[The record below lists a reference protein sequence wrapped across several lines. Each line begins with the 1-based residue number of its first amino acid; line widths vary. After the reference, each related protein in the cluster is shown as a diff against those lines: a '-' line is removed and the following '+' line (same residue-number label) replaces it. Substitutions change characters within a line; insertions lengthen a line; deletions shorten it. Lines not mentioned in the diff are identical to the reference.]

1 MSLFNVTPA
10 GLVTVDSSEIRKEF
24 EEAYKQALGGE
35 ISTDS
40 GTIEGYLIDNDTKFL
55 TYAQQESANIANSF
69 SVLTAKGRALDVVAG
84 LWGYYRKAGEKTVVN
99 AVLTGSS
106 GTVIRA
112 GSVASAGG
120 VNYVL
125 LVTVTIGTAG
135 TVSAQFQCVES
146 GAITCAPS
154 ALNEIITT
162 TKGWDAITNNQAGI
176 VGYDE
181 ETDEQFR
188 ARITANWLNI
198 RSIGT
203 LGAIMDSV
211 AQINGVLSALV
222 RENMSNNEITIDNVV
237 LSPHS
242 IYLAVVGGK
251 AEDIARTLYNKKTS
265 GAGTNG
271 GTTISY
277 TDPSNGVVQNYQIK
291 RADILPV
298 HIKIIYSNNY
308 YTPVDVNE
316 KIKSTLINY
325 ISGGLSIGQTISGN
339 MLSLAFENFEYANIL
354 SIKLSLD
361 GQAWNDYISATIE
374 QMPDV
379 APENILVEEA

>member
-10 GLVTVDSSEIRKEF
+10 GLVTVDSSEIREEL

-55 TYAQQESANIANSF
+55 TYAQQEAANIANSF

-106 GTVIRA
+106 GTVINA
-112 GSVASAGG
+112 GSIAAAGD
-120 VNYVL
+120 VQYNL
-125 LVTVTIGTAG
+125 LDTVTIGTTG
-135 TVSAQFQCVES
+135 TVSAQFQCAES
-146 GAITCAPS
+146 GAVTCPPS

-162 TKGWDAITNNQAGI
+162 TSGWDAVTNNQAGI

-181 ETDEQFR
+181 EIDEQFR

-198 RSIGT
+198 RSTGT

-211 AQINGVLSALV
+211 AQLNGVLSAIV
-222 RENMSNNEITIDNVV
+222 RENMTNNEISIDNVT

-242 IYLAVVGGK
+242 IYLAVVGGD
-251 AEDIARTLYNKKTS
+251 AEAIAKTLYNKKTA
-265 GAGTNG
+265 GADTNG
-271 GTTISY
+271 NTVVSY
-277 TDPSNGVVQNYQIK
+277 TDPVTGVVQTYKIR

-298 HIKIIYSNNY
+298 HIKITYSDNY
-308 YTPVDVNE
+308 YTPVDVAD
-316 KIKSTLINY
+316 KIKATLINY
-325 ISGGLSIGQTISGN
+325 ISDKLTIGQTISGN
-339 MLSLAFENFEYANIL
+339 MLALAFENFEYANIL
-354 SIKLSLD
+354 SIKLSSD
-361 GQAWNDYISATIE
+361 GQTWSDYISATIE
-374 QMPDV
+374 QMPAV

>member
-10 GLVTVDSSEIRKEF
+10 GLVTVDSSEIRKEL

-120 VNYVL
+120 VDYVL
-125 LVTVTIGTAG
+125 LDTVTIGTAG

-222 RENMSNNEITIDNVV
+222 RENMSNKEITIDNVV

-242 IYLAVVGGK
+242 IYLAVVGGE

-271 GTTISY
+271 GTTVSY

-298 HIKIIYSNNY
+298 YIKITYSNNY
-308 YTPVDVNE
+308 YTPVDVDK

-361 GQAWNDYISATIE
+361 GKTWNDYVSATIE

-379 APENILVEEA
+379 TSENILVEEA

>member
-24 EEAYKQALGGE
+24 EEAYKQVLGGE

-106 GTVIRA
+106 GTVVRA
-112 GSVASAGG
+112 GSVASASG

-125 LVTVTIGTAG
+125 LDTVTIGTAG

-146 GAITCAPS
+146 GVITCAPS

-271 GTTISY
+271 GTTVSY

-298 HIKIIYSNNY
+298 HIKITYSNNY
-308 YTPVDVNE
+308 YTPVDVDE

>member
-125 LVTVTIGTAG
+125 LDTVTIGTAG

-237 LSPHS
+237 LGPHS

-251 AEDIARTLYNKKTS
+251 AEDIARILYNKKTS

>member
-10 GLVTVDSSEIRKEF
+10 GLVTVDSSEIRKEL

-125 LVTVTIGTAG
+125 LDTVTIGTAG
-135 TVSAQFQCVES
+135 TVSAQFQCTES

-222 RENMSNNEITIDNVV
+222 RENMSNKEITIDNVV

-251 AEDIARTLYNKKTS
+251 VEDIARTLYNKKTS

-271 GTTISY
+271 GTTVSY

-298 HIKIIYSNNY
+298 HIKITFSNNY
-308 YTPVDVNE
+308 YTPVDVDK

-361 GQAWNDYISATIE
+361 GKTWNDYVSATIE

-379 APENILVEEA
+379 TSENVLVEEA

>member
-125 LVTVTIGTAG
+125 LDTVTIGTAG

>member
-10 GLVTVDSSEIRKEF
+10 GLVTVDSSEIRKEL

-125 LVTVTIGTAG
+125 LDTVTIGTAG

-198 RSIGT
+198 RSTGT

-271 GTTISY
+271 GTTVSY

-298 HIKIIYSNNY
+298 HIKITYSNNY
-308 YTPVDVNE
+308 YTPVDVDE

-361 GQAWNDYISATIE
+361 GQTWNDYISATIE

>member
-10 GLVTVDSSEIRKEF
+10 GLVTVDSSEIRKEL

-125 LVTVTIGTAG
+125 LDTVTIGTAG

-222 RENMSNNEITIDNVV
+222 RENMSNKEITIDNVV

-251 AEDIARTLYNKKTS
+251 VEDIARTLYNKKTS

-271 GTTISY
+271 GTTVSY

-298 HIKIIYSNNY
+298 HIKITFSNNY
-308 YTPVDVNE
+308 YTPVDVDK

-361 GQAWNDYISATIE
+361 GKTWNDYVSATIE

-379 APENILVEEA
+379 TSENVLVEEA

>member
-106 GTVIRA
+106 GTVVRA

-125 LVTVTIGTAG
+125 LDTVTIGTAG

-162 TKGWDAITNNQAGI
+162 TKGWDAITNNQAGL

-198 RSIGT
+198 RSTGT

>member
-125 LVTVTIGTAG
+125 LDTVTIGTSG
-135 TVSAQFQCVES
+135 TVSAQFQCLES

-251 AEDIARTLYNKKTS
+251 AEDIARILYNKKTS

-271 GTTISY
+271 GTTVSY

>member
-24 EEAYKQALGGE
+24 EEAYRQALGGE

-55 TYAQQESANIANSF
+55 TYAQQEAANIANSF

-84 LWGYYRKAGEKTVVN
+84 LWGYYRKAGERTVVN

-106 GTVIRA
+106 GTVVRA

-125 LVTVTIGTAG
+125 LDTVTIGTAG

-162 TKGWDAITNNQAGI
+162 TSGWDAITNNQAGI

-198 RSIGT
+198 RSVGT

-242 IYLAVVGGK
+242 IYLAVVGGE
-251 AEDIARTLYNKKTS
+251 AEDIAKTLYNKKTS

-271 GTTISY
+271 GTTVSY

-291 RADILPV
+291 RADILSV
-298 HIKIIYSNNY
+298 HIKIVYSNDY
-308 YTPVDVNE
+308 YTPVDVDK

-339 MLSLAFENFEYANIL
+339 MLALAFENFEYANIL
-354 SIKLSLD
+354 SIKLSSD
-361 GQAWNDYISATIE
+361 GQTWNDYISATIE